1 MAFISKPFD
10 QKNENLI
17 NEDIQA
23 EVVLVIAE
31 NGEQLGKMDLPD
43 ALRIAD
49 DRGFDLVCVAPN
61 APVPV
66 CRLIDYSKYRYE
78 QIKKAKEAKKNQRII
93 QVKEVR
99 LSPTIDTHDFETKQ
113 RNAKKWLVDG
123 DKVKVSCR
131 FRGRMI
137 EQANNTKELFIKFAS
152 EIEEVAQIDQQPYL
166 DGRNMFMMLSPKTQK
181 KKN

>member
-1 MAFISKPFD
+1 MVIS
-10 QKNENLI
+10 ET
-17 NEDIQA
+17 
-23 EVVLVIAE
+23 
-31 NGEQLGKMDLPD
+31 GEQLGKLNLQD
-43 ALRIAD
+43 ALKLSEE
-49 DRGFDLVCVAPN
+49 RGFDLVCVAPN

-66 CRLIDYSKYRYE
+66 CRLMDYSKYRYE

-99 LSPTIDTHDFETKQ
+99 ISPTIDTHDFETKQ
-113 RNAKKWLVDG
+113 KAAKKFLMDG

-137 EQANNTKELFIKFAS
+137 DQANNTKELFVKFAADF
-152 EIEEVAQIDQQPYL
+152 EEFAKIDQQPYL
-166 DGRNMFMMLSPKTQK
+166 DGRNMFMMLSPKLQK

>member
-1 MAFISKPFD
+1 M
-10 QKNENLI
+10 
-17 NEDIQA
+17 
-23 EVVLVIAE
+23 
-31 NGEQLGKMDLPD
+31 
-43 ALRIAD
+43 
-49 DRGFDLVCVAPN
+49 
-61 APVPV
+61 
-66 CRLIDYSKYRYE
+66 DYSKYRYE

-113 RNAKKWLVDG
+113 RAAKKFLTDG

-137 EQANNTKELFIKFAS
+137 DKANTTKELFVKFALAFE
-152 EIEEVAQIDQQPYL
+152 EIAQVDQQPYL
-166 DGRNMFMMLSPKTQK
+166 DGRNMFMMLSPKIQK